1 MLRRKIWQA
10 MSLNDQYYDQG
21 FFLTTLDEQTKSFLW
36 NEIFTTEWK
45 PDTVENI
52 YKQIPNWYKSNVDL
66 KYITGDNRSEYERV
80 IGDHIFKHT
89 PESLIQIGNDL
100 VDTAPFNFIKKYY
113 KRHEL
118 KFVDMWNG
126 SEEIPYHFD
135 TINGCDMLVL
145 IYLTDQSSW
154 NKDWGG
160 TISMKKQVGDIV
172 MFEQEHLP
180 NNGSMLVINNANPLI
195 YHKVTAL
202 LNPNV
207 NRYTFSFNYNW
218 F

>member
-1 MLRRKIWQA
+1 
-10 MSLNDQYYDQG
+10 
-21 FFLTTLDEQTKSFLW
+21 
-36 NEIFTTEWK
+36 
-45 PDTVENI
+45 
-52 YKQIPNWYKSNVDL
+52 
-66 KYITGDNRSEYERV
+66 
-80 IGDHIFKHT
+80 
-89 PESLIQIGNDL
+89 
-100 VDTAPFNFIKKYY
+100 
-113 KRHEL
+113 
-118 KFVDMWNG
+118 
-126 SEEIPYHFD
+126 
-135 TINGCDMLVL
+135 MLVL